1 MKKLL
6 FLLLMSSTTLIAQ
19 DSAWIK
25 DHYYKAESYITM
37 RDGIRLFTAMYIPA
51 VVKTPETYQK

>member
-1 MKKLL
+1 ML
-6 FLLLMSSTTLIAQ
+6 LLLMYSTSLKAR

-25 DHYYKAESYITM
+25 NHYYKTKRYITM

-51 VVKTPETYQK
+51 VVKTPDAYQK